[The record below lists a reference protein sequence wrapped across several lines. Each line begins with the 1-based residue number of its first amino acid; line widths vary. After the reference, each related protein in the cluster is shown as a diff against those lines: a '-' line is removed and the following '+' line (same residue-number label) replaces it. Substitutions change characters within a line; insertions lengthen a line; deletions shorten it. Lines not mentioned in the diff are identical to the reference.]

1 MAKRVIPVQFVD
13 PATGQLT
20 FDAVRYLNDLDN
32 GASDSIRSVGTI
44 LSGVNQTQQ
53 AILDGTQPLAD
64 VIISGTGSVSGQL
77 SSVSENVAVAA
88 TAAAS
93 GGALSASVLP
103 TYAYSLIVGAGTA
116 TTNTVTVTA
125 SGGTGPYTY
134 AWTKKSGLGTI
145 TADFPTAASTEFSG
159 VLSSGF
165 ARSQIWTCTVTDSA
179 AASVAV
185 DVSVYIES
193 DSGL

>member
-1 MAKRVIPVQFVD
+1 MGSRVIPKQFVD
-13 PATGQLT
+13 MATGQLT
-20 FDAVRYLNDLDN
+20 LEAIRYLNDLDN

-44 LSGVNQTQQ
+44 LAGVNQTQQ

-64 VIISGTGSVSGQL
+64 VIIAGTGSVSGQL

-103 TYAYSLIVGAGTA
+103 TYAYGDRIGAGSV
-116 TTNTVTVTA
+116 TTNAVSVSA
-125 SGGTGPYTY
+125 SGGTAPYTY
-134 AWTKKSGLGTI
+134 AWAKKSGAGTMV
-145 TADFPTAASTEFSG
+145 ANSPTAAITDFEG
-159 VLSSGF
+159 TLLAGAV
-165 ARSQIWTCTVTDSA
+165 RSQIWTCTVTDSA

-193 DSGL
+193 VV

>member
-13 PATGQLT
+13 LTTGQLT
-20 FDAVRYLNDLDN
+20 MEAIRYLNDLDN

-44 LSGVNQTQQ
+44 LAGVNQTQQ

-93 GGALSASVLP
+93 GGALSAYVLP
-103 TYAYSLIVGAGTA
+103 TYAYALITGAGTA
-116 TTNTVTVTA
+116 TTNSVSVFA

-134 AWTKKSGLGTI
+134 AWTKKSGIGTI

-159 VLSSGF
+159 VLISGA
-165 ARSQIWTCTVTDSA
+165 ARSHIWECTVTDSA

>member
-13 PATGQLT
+13 LTTGQLT
-20 FDAVRYLNDLDN
+20 MEAIRYLNDLDN

-44 LSGVNQTQQ
+44 LAGVNQTQQ

-88 TAAAS
+88 AAAAS

-103 TYAYSLIVGAGTA
+103 TYAYGDVVGAGTA

-134 AWTKKSGLGTI
+134 AWARKSGVGII
-145 TADFPTAASTEFSG
+145 TAGAPTAATTDFSG
-159 VLSSGF
+159 ALGISLS
-165 ARSQIWTCTVTDSA
+165 RSHIWACTVTDSLA
-179 AASVAV
+179 ATVAV

-193 DSGL
+193 LV